1 MELALTNTH
10 ENNISKTIAN
20 VANNALEFGLKTILP
35 DFIEDDVIEI
45 KNKFV
50 QEGFTEGVQEVI
62 DKLED
67 VGKSIKGIF
76 TGEFDSL
83 EQVKRVVQ
91 TNGILDGVS
100 TVVDKI
106 LKKLLDK
113 KAIKKPTYNM
123 IKQGK
128 KEILNSLETEIEEIY
143 KPTTYNMEKLEEYC
157 QEWQQKYKEKDY
169 SGMEKA
175 VQKIKTKLKQA
186 QIVEE
191 MINKARNVEK
201 IQKYIKE
208 NGDLEGIT
216 DTEKELLEKIK

>member
-1 MELALTNTH
+1 MELALANIQ
-10 ENNISKTIAN
+10 NNNVSKTIAN
-20 VANNALEFGLKTILP
+20 VADNALEFGLKAILP

-45 KNKFV
+45 KDKFV
-50 QEGFTEGVQEVI
+50 QEGFIEGVQGVI

-67 VGKSIKGIF
+67 IGKSVTGIF

-100 TVVDKI
+100 SVVDKV
-106 LKKLLDK
+106 LKKLVDK
-113 KAIKKPTYNM
+113 KIIKKTTSNM

-128 KEILNSLETEIEEIY
+128 KEILNSLENEIEGLY

-157 QEWQQKYKEKDY
+157 EEWKQKYEAKDY

-175 VQKIKTKLKQA
+175 VKKISTKLKQT
-186 QIVEE
+186 QVVEE

-201 IQKYIKE
+201 IQKYIQE
-208 NGDLEGIT
+208 NGDLERLT
-216 DTEKELLEKIK
+216 DAEKELLEKIK

>member
-20 VANNALEFGLKTILP
+20 VANNALEFGLKAILP

-45 KNKFV
+45 KDKFI
-50 QEGFTEGVQEVI
+50 QEGFTEGVQSVI

-83 EQVKRVVQ
+83 EQVKRVIQ

-128 KEILNSLETEIEEIY
+128 KEIINSLETEIEEIY
-143 KPTTYNMEKLEEYC
+143 KPTTYNMEKLEGYC

-175 VQKIKTKLKQA
+175 AQKIRTKLKQT

-208 NGDLEGIT
+208 NGNIDSLT
-216 DTEKELLEKIK
+216 DVEKELLEKIK

>member
-1 MELALTNTH
+1 MELALTNTRD
-10 ENNISKTIAN
+10 NNISKTITN

-45 KNKFV
+45 KDKFV
-50 QEGFTEGVQEVI
+50 QEGFIDGVQGVI

-67 VGKSIKGIF
+67 IGKSVKGIF
-76 TGEFDSL
+76 TGEFDNL
-83 EQVKRVVQ
+83 EQVKRVIQ

-100 TVVDKI
+100 NVVDKV
-106 LKKLLDK
+106 LKKLVDK
-113 KAIKKPTYNM
+113 KIIKKTTSNM

-128 KEILNSLETEIEEIY
+128 KEILNSLENEIEEIY

-157 QEWQQKYKEKDY
+157 EEWQQKYNEKDY

-175 VQKIKTKLKQA
+175 AKKITTKLKQT
-186 QIVEE
+186 QVVEE

-208 NGDLEGIT
+208 NGDLEGLT
-216 DTEKELLEKIK
+216 DIEKELLEKLK

>member
-20 VANNALEFGLKTILP
+20 VANNALEFGLKAILP

-45 KNKFV
+45 KDKFI
-50 QEGFTEGVQEVI
+50 QEGFTEGVQSVI

-128 KEILNSLETEIEEIY
+128 KEI
-143 KPTTYNMEKLEEYC
+143 
-157 QEWQQKYKEKDY
+157 
-169 SGMEKA
+169 
-175 VQKIKTKLKQA
+175 
-186 QIVEE
+186 
-191 MINKARNVEK
+191 INIMKNWR
-201 IQKYIKE
+201 
-208 NGDLEGIT
+208 
-216 DTEKELLEKIK
+216 

>member
-20 VANNALEFGLKTILP
+20 VANNALEFGLKAILP

-45 KNKFV
+45 KDKFI
-50 QEGFTEGVQEVI
+50 QEGFTEGVQSVI

-128 KEILNSLETEIEEIY
+128 KEIINSLETEIEEIY
-143 KPTTYNMEKLEEYC
+143 KPTTYNMEKLEGYC

-175 VQKIKTKLKQA
+175 AQKIRTKLKQT

-208 NGDLEGIT
+208 NGNIDSLT
-216 DTEKELLEKIK
+216 DVEKELLEKIK

>member
-20 VANNALEFGLKTILP
+20 VANNALEFGLKAILP

-45 KNKFV
+45 KDKFI
-50 QEGFTEGVQEVI
+50 QEGFTEGVQSVI

-128 KEILNSLETEIEEIY
+128 KEIINSLETEIEEIY
-143 KPTTYNMEKLEEYC
+143 KPTTYNMEKLEGYC

-175 VQKIKTKLKQA
+175 AQKIRTKLKQT

-208 NGDLEGIT
+208 NGDIDKLT
-216 DTEKELLEKIK
+216 DVEKELLEKIK

>member
-10 ENNISKTIAN
+10 ENNISKTIVN
-20 VANNALEFGLKTILP
+20 VANNALEFGLKAILP

-45 KNKFV
+45 KNKFI
-50 QEGFTEGVQEVI
+50 QEGFIEGVQSVI

-67 VGKSIKGIF
+67 VGKSVKGIF

-83 EQVKRVVQ
+83 EQVKRVIQ

-128 KEILNSLETEIEEIY
+128 KEILNSLENEIEETY
-143 KPTTYNMEKLEEYC
+143 KPTTYSMEKLEEYC

-175 VQKIKTKLKQA
+175 AQKIRTKLKQT

-208 NGDLEGIT
+208 NGNIDSLT
-216 DTEKELLEKIK
+216 DVEKELLEKIK

>member
-10 ENNISKTIAN
+10 NKTIAKTIAN
-20 VANNALEFGLKTILP
+20 VANNALEFGLKAILP

-45 KNKFV
+45 KDKFV
-50 QEGFTEGVQEVI
+50 QEGFIDGVQGVI

-67 VGKSIKGIF
+67 IGKSVTGIF
-76 TGEFDSL
+76 TGEFESL

-91 TNGILDGVS
+91 NDGILDGVS
-100 TVVDKI
+100 TVVDKV
-106 LKKLLDK
+106 LKKLVDK
-113 KAIKKPTYNM
+113 KVIKKTTFNM

-128 KEILNSLETEIEEIY
+128 KEILNSLEDEIEGLY

-157 QEWQQKYKEKDY
+157 YEWKQKYESKDY

-175 VQKIKTKLKQA
+175 AKKITTKLKETA
-186 QIVEE
+186 IVEE

-208 NGDLEGIT
+208 NGNLNELT
-216 DTEKELLEKIK
+216 DIEKELLEKIK